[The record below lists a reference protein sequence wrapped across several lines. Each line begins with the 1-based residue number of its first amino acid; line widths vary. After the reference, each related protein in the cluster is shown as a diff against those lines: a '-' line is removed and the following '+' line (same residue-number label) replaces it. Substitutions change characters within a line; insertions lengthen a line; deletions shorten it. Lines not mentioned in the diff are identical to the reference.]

1 MVIIDNLY
9 KWSRIPL
16 KNYVVYYIGLTEEL
30 DPIVH
35 YIDNTGEG
43 LIRDELDKLLSK
55 CMVAGSI
62 IMESDKHIIAI
73 VDHFRCYPIYY
84 THLECFIIS
93 NSARKLCNLMGDKK
107 RIKWNRDS
115 LKEVE
120 MSGYVT
126 GSDTLIHGLK
136 QFQSGECL
144 VVNKKSNSIDIRRY
158 YRYTPKPICSK
169 SDDEW
174 IKELDVIM
182 NRVTKRMIDRANNGP
197 IRIALSAGL
206 DSRILICKLHE
217 FEYKNL
223 ESFSYGPKGS
233 WEAKGAKRVAKR
245 LSIPW
250 KLITLSRK
258 EAHNIFWGS
267 ERKKYFNFLDGLSSL
282 SFSQE
287 FFAFSKIKSNQLI
300 PDDSIIINGQ
310 SGDFISGGHVPESL
324 LMKGANIETLLNL
337 IIKKHYSLQK
347 DLLTEER
354 LDFIKEKILGL
365 MGISD
370 INNELTSEDLITL
383 YEQGECE
390 ERQVKWVINCQRAQD
405 FFGYDWQMPLWDIEL
420 AKFYSKVPIHLKINQ
435 NLYKLWLKKWNYK
448 GLFVDFKPTVWKW
461 PGYSI
466 IIVFMAK
473 PIGFFFGGKV
483 KKSWYELFHYWG
495 HDRDYYAPYSYY
507 YYFKVRKAIRN
518 YVPLNIKTWI
528 KENKN
533 LLKP

>member
-1 MVIIDNLY
+1 M
-9 KWSRIPL
+9 
-16 KNYVVYYIGLTEEL
+16 
-30 DPIVH
+30 
-35 YIDNTGEG
+35 
-43 LIRDELDKLLSK
+43 
-55 CMVAGSI
+55 
-62 IMESDKHIIAI
+62 
-73 VDHFRCYPIYY
+73 
-84 THLECFIIS
+84 
-93 NSARKLCNLMGDKK
+93 
-107 RIKWNRDS
+107 
-115 LKEVE
+115 
-120 MSGYVT
+120 
-126 GSDTLIHGLK
+126 
-136 QFQSGECL
+136 
-144 VVNKKSNSIDIRRY
+144 
-158 YRYTPKPICSK
+158 
-169 SDDEW
+169 
-174 IKELDVIM
+174 
-182 NRVTKRMIDRANNGP
+182 
-197 IRIALSAGL
+197 
-206 DSRILICKLHE
+206 
-217 FEYKNL
+217 
-223 ESFSYGPKGS
+223 
-233 WEAKGAKRVAKR
+233 
-245 LSIPW
+245 
-250 KLITLSRK
+250 
-258 EAHNIFWGS
+258 
-267 ERKKYFNFLDGLSSL
+267 SSL

-310 SGDFISGGHVPESL
+310 SGDYISGGHVPESL

-383 YEQGECE
+383 YEQWECE